1 MNQKTKHTRGDSAAR
16 RHGVGEPP
24 NDGVGERRA
33 IIGCRRFGGERR
45 SSGEILGVMGVG
57 VVGVVVSGG
66 AFLFLCVVWCIP
78 SAGGAFLFLGVVW
91 CIPSAALFFLLCQPL
106 TLPLTP
112 MHSMLPLTP
121 MHSMNPSFELSCLRH
136 QSSMSF

>member
-1 MNQKTKHTRGDSAAR
+1 MSSSLA
-16 RHGVGEPP
+16 P
-24 NDGVGERRA
+24 NDGVGERRSK
-33 IIGCRRFGGERR
+33 IGCRRFGGEHR

-91 CIPSAALFFLLCQPL
+91 CIPSAAFF
-106 TLPLTP
+106 
-112 MHSMLPLTP
+112 
-121 MHSMNPSFELSCLRH
+121 FVA
-136 QSSMSF
+136 MSAVDAAVDADALDAAADADALDESVI